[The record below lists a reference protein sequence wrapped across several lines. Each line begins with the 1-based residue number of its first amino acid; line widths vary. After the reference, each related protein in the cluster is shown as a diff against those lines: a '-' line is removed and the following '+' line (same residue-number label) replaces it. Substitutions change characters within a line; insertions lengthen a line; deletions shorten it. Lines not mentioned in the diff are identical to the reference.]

1 MVLLP
6 ALGLHVHSAD
16 GHGAL
21 VSVMLGSVLGPL
33 QEVDSGRA
41 CMPACI
47 SQCCRGVGGGSLS
60 VNYWAGLGEAADRLM
75 GLGSYPPSTC
85 WVLCSVPGCVPPP
98 LSFAG
103 HYLSSLVDEQP
114 GSQLP

>member
-1 MVLLP
+1 MVLLL

-47 SQCCRGVGGGSLS
+47 SQCCRGVGGG
-60 VNYWAGLGEAADRLM
+60 
-75 GLGSYPPSTC
+75 
-85 WVLCSVPGCVPPP
+85 VLVC
-98 LSFAG
+98 
-103 HYLSSLVDEQP
+103 
-114 GSQLP
+114 